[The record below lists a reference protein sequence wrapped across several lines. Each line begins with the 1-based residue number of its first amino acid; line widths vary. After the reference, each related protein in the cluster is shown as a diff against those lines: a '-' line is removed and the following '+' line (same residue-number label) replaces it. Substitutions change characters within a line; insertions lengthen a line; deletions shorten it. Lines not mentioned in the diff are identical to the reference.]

1 MMGGIG
7 IGEML
12 VIFLVVLLL
21 FGAKRLPEI
30 ARSLGTSI
38 FEFKKAVN
46 SNLSELRK
54 VMDEEPTVSRKTTQ
68 NSPAGTVLKK
78 EKAEI

>member
-1 MMGGIG
+1 MGGIG

-54 VMDEEPTVSRKTTQ
+54 VMDEEPAASRKMSQ
-68 NSPAGTVLKK
+68 NRDTGIVMKN
-78 EKAEI
+78 EKTEI